1 MATTSPL
8 RQRMIEDMT
17 IRNLSQA
24 TQQSY
29 IYAVARFSRHFN
41 SSPERLGTEEVRA
54 YQLHLV
60 AQKHSWGHINQ
71 VTCALRFFYGVTLG
85 QKEAIE
91 RIVFGRE
98 PEKLPAVMSAE
109 EVVRFLEAVEGF
121 RNRVALATAYAAGLR
136 VREVTRLKVAS
147 IDSTRMLIHVEMG
160 KGGKER
166 YAMLSPRLLEISA
179 RLLAAGATKPVAVP
193 GPRARR
199 SCEHGRFARRLP
211 QGATASQDRQTRY
224 GAYVAAQFCHPSPG
238 GGRRHSHYSG
248 VARSCRPVFD
258 GALCAGRHEPDRRHV
273 EPLRPTFMRFGRSR
287 IAGANAPEDRGCG
300 YLPPPRRRISRRARR
315 SAVY

>member
-29 IYAVARFSRHFN
+29 IYAVARFSRHFK
-41 SSPERLGTEEVRA
+41 SSPDRLGMEEVRT

-60 AQKHSWGHINQ
+60 AQKHSWAHINQ
-71 VTCALRFFYGVTLG
+71 VSCALRFFYGVTLG

-98 PEKLPAVMSAE
+98 PEKLPAVMSSP

-121 RNRVALATAYAAGLR
+121 RNRTALATAYAAGLR
-136 VREVTRLKVAS
+136 VREVTRLKIAS
-147 IDSTRMLIHVEMG
+147 IDSARMLIHVEMG

-166 YAMLSPRLLEISA
+166 YAMLSPRLLDILRAYWRKA
-179 RLLAAGATKPVAVP
+179 RPSVWLFP
-193 GPRARR
+193 GQ
-199 SCEHGRFARRLP
+199 E
-211 QGATASQDRQTRY
+211 
-224 GAYVAAQFCHPSPG
+224 PG
-238 GGRRHSHYSG
+238 GHVST
-248 VARSCRPVFD
+248 
-258 GALCAGRHEPDRRHV
+258 GALQDAC
-273 EPLRPTFMRFGRSR
+273 
-287 IAGANAPEDRGCG
+287 
-300 YLPPPRRRISRRARR
+300 RRARR
-315 SAVY
+315 LAGINKPVTAHTLRHSFATHLLEAGIDIRVIQALLGHADLSSTARYAQVATKLIAATSSPFDRLSCDLIAPE

>member
-1 MATTSPL
+1 MATISPL

-17 IRNLSQA
+17 VRNLSQA

-41 SSPERLGTEEVRA
+41 SSPDRLGAEEVRT

-60 AQKHSWGHINQ
+60 SKKHSWGHINQ

-98 PEKLPAVMSAE
+98 PEKLPAVLNAE

-121 RNRVALATAYAAGLR
+121 RNRVTLTTAYAAGLR
-136 VREVTRLKVAS
+136 VREVTRLKVDA

-166 YAMLSPRLLEISA
+166 YAMLSLRLLDILRAYWRQA
-179 RLLAAGATKPVAVP
+179 RPSLWLFP
-193 GPRARR
+193 GQ
-199 SCEHGRFARRLP
+199 E
-211 QGATASQDRQTRY
+211 
-224 GAYVAAQFCHPSPG
+224 PG
-238 GGRRHSHYSG
+238 SHVST
-248 VARSCRPVFD
+248 
-258 GALCAGRHEPDRRHV
+258 GALQDAC
-273 EPLRPTFMRFGRSR
+273 
-287 IAGANAPEDRGCG
+287 
-300 YLPPPRRRISRRARR
+300 RRARKQAGINKPVTAHTLR
-315 SAVY
+315 HSFATHLLEAGVDIRVIQALLGHSDLSSTSRYAQVATNLIAGTPSPFDRLSCRVVPLE